1 MSYVKHLTCVN
12 CGQAHSANEFRY
24 LCTACNGFLDVQLDI
39 EAIRKR
45 LKRSD
50 IDSRPPGVMQRWL
63 EFLPIEKPDLIERVS
78 IGESVTPLVKS
89 ERLARRLG
97 LEHLYLKNESAF
109 PTGSLKD
116 RSMPLVVLKALEFGF
131 DTVSI
136 VSSGNAA
143 ASLSAYAARAGLKAV
158 VFVAGGR
165 TARLA
170 KCRSYGSTLVHV
182 EAPYSQ
188 VEELFMQA
196 RQAFGWYDCN
206 GLINPFRL
214 EGKKTF
220 AHEVCHQL
228 GWRVPDLVIMPIAFG
243 NGLVSAWKGFAEIE
257 EMGFAT
263 GRPAMWAAQ
272 PENCAP
278 IVRAFESGAS
288 SVEPVNAQPTVA
300 SSIAVGNPE
309 IGGKRV
315 LNVARESGGGAVAAS
330 EGLILEAQA
339 LLAQE
344 EGLFIEPSGASS
356 LAGLMRLIREGRV
369 RRDQVIVLSI
379 TGEGLN
385 QPDALDAWAPEPHR
399 VAPDLESL
407 KRLMARIDGQE
418 NHRRN
423 GAEHLG
429 CST

>member
-12 CGQAHSANEFRY
+12 CGRTYRADEFRY
-24 LCTACNGFLDVQLDI
+24 LCTACNGFLDVEFDTD
-39 EAIRKR
+39 AIKENLR
-45 LKRSD
+45 RSD
-50 IDSRPPGVMQRWL
+50 IDSRPLGVMQRWL
-63 EFLPIEKPDLIERVS
+63 EFLPIENPELIGRVS

-97 LEHLYLKNESAF
+97 MKHLYLKNESAF

-131 DTVSI
+131 NTVSI

-143 ASLSAYAARAGLKAV
+143 ASLSAYAARAGLHAV

-170 KCRSYGSTLVHV
+170 KCRAYGSTLIHV

-188 VEELFMQA
+188 VEDLFMQA

-206 GLINPFRL
+206 GLVNPFRL
-214 EGKKTF
+214 EGKKTL

-228 GWRVPDLVIMPIAFG
+228 GWTVPDLVIMPTAFG
-243 NGLVSAWKGFAEIE
+243 NGLVSAWKGFAELENI
-257 EMGFAT
+257 GFT
-263 GRPAMWAAQ
+263 KGRPAMWAAQ

-278 IVRAFESGAS
+278 IARAFDSGAS
-288 SVEPVNAQPTVA
+288 AVEPVRGEPTVA

-315 LNVARESGGGAVAAS
+315 LKVARESGGGVVAAS
-330 EGLILEAQA
+330 EALILEAQA
-339 LLAQE
+339 LLAKE
-344 EGLFIEPSGASS
+344 EGLFVEPSGAAS
-356 LAGLMRLIREGRV
+356 LAGLMRLMSEGRISK
-369 RRDQVIVLSI
+369 DQVIVLSI

-385 QPDALDAWAPEPHR
+385 QPDALDAWAPEPHE
-399 VAPDLESL
+399 VAPDLDSL
-407 KRLMARIDGQE
+407 KRLMARI
-418 NHRRN
+418 N
-423 GAEHLG
+423 G
-429 CST
+429 

>member
-1 MSYVKHLTCVN
+1 MSYVKHLVCVS
-12 CGQAHSANEFRY
+12 CGKTYDAGEFRY
-24 LCTACNGFLDVQLDI
+24 LCPACNGFLDVEFDTS
-39 EAIRKR
+39 AIRANVR
-45 LKRSD
+45 RED
-50 IDSRPPGVMQRWL
+50 IDSRPLGVMQRWR
-63 EFLPIEKPDLIERVS
+63 EFLPIEKTELIDRVT

-89 ERLARRLG
+89 VRVAKRLG
-97 LEHLYLKNESAF
+97 MKNLFFKNESAF

-143 ASLSAYAARAGLKAV
+143 ASLSAYAARAGLRAV

-188 VEELFMQA
+188 VEDLFMQA

-206 GLINPFRL
+206 GLVNPFRL
-214 EGKKTF
+214 EGKKTL

-228 GWRVPDLVIMPIAFG
+228 GWTVPDVVILPTAFG
-243 NGLVSAWKGFAEIE
+243 NGLVSAWKGFAELE
-257 EMGFAT
+257 EMGWT
-263 GRPAMWAAQ
+263 KGRPAMWAAQ
-272 PENCAP
+272 PENCGP
-278 IVRAFESGAS
+278 IARAYDSGAS
-288 SVEPVNAQPTVA
+288 VVEPVQGKATVA

-315 LNVARESGGGAVAAS
+315 LKVARESGGGVSAAS
-330 EGLILEAQA
+330 EDLILEAQA
-339 LLAQE
+339 LLARE
-344 EGLFIEPSGASS
+344 EGLFVEPSGASS
-356 LAGLMRLIREGRV
+356 LACLIKLLGEGRIAK
-369 RRDQVIVLSI
+369 DQVVVLSI

-385 QPDALDAWAPEPHR
+385 QPDALDAWAPEPFE
-399 VAPDLESL
+399 VLPDLESL
-407 KRLMARIDGQE
+407 KRLMASI
-418 NHRRN
+418 
-423 GAEHLG
+423 
-429 CST
+429 SK